1 MRTFERYLNRR
12 NITDIKLYFISK
24 GIETDKQ
31 LEEWCGN
38 NSIEAP
44 LKSIFGAPVMSAPVQ
59 SKPIKSAKTLKVPET
74 PEEEE
79 TWHTPAAERPLRK
92 SVKKPVRTKRKGKVS
107 K

>member
-24 GIETDKQ
+24 GIKTDKR

-38 NSIEAP
+38 NNIEAP
-44 LKSIFGAPVMSAPVQ
+44 LKSIFAAPPVPAPVQ
-59 SKPIKSAKTLKVPET
+59 SKPIKDTKALKVPEI
-74 PEEEE
+74 PGEEE

-92 SVKKPVRTKRKGKVS
+92 SVKKPARPKRKGKVS